1 MGRADFSG
9 FCPYLHYTEVFG
21 HVNKT
26 CPKQAGFTG
35 YVRSDALQNRFQAG
49 SGSVPSLAGGQ
60 SIFS

>member
-1 MGRADFSG
+1 MGRADFPV

-26 CPKQAGFTG
+26 CPKQASFTG
-35 YVRSDALQNRFQAG
+35 YVRSDALQNRFQVG
-49 SGSVPSLAGGQ
+49 SGSAPSPAGDQ